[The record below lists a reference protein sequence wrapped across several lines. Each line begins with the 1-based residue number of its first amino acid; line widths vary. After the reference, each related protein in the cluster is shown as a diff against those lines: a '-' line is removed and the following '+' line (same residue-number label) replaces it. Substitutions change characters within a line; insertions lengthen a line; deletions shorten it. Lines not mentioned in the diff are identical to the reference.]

1 MTMETIET
9 AIRGMQAGMDGI
21 HDMGKTMEKTAKDMK
36 EELDKWIQEMQ
47 TKVSPYRAGVQPQSD
62 CS

>member
-21 HDMGKTMEKTAKDMK
+21 HDMGKTMEKTANEMK
-36 EELDKWIQEMQ
+36 EALDKSGGGIARLNSTTTTIATHE
-47 TKVSPYRAGVQPQSD
+47 
-62 CS
+62 